1 MIVVGFAGLIF
12 ATVTDIK
19 KREVPDWLSYSLII
33 TGIGARG
40 IYSLL
45 TNDGSYVLY
54 GLAGFIVFF
63 AFSNI
68 MYYTKQWGGGDCK
81 LLMGLGALFGN
92 YGLDSLFGFNL
103 PFLLGLL
110 INIFIMGT
118 LYGVF
123 YAIYLALRNK
133 KIFLS
138 EFKKSKFIE
147 IKIAFFA
154 CAVLVFFSWIIFDKF
169 FARLLTI
176 LILIVF
182 FAVVLLSFMKVV
194 ERSCMYKKVSV
205 EKLVVG
211 DWLVKDVLVSG
222 NVICTA
228 RNIGLTKDD
237 IIALKKNRI
246 KNVLV
251 HEGIPFVPGFL
262 LGFLITIIF
271 GDFLIFIF

>member
-1 MIVVGFAGLIF
+1 MVVVGLIGLIF

-45 TNDGSYVLY
+45 TQDVSYVLY
-54 GLAGFIVFF
+54 GLIGFIVFF

-92 YGLDSLFGFNL
+92 YGLESLFGFNL

-123 YAIYLALRNK
+123 YAIYLAMQNK
-133 KIFLS
+133 KSFLS
-138 EFKKSKFIE
+138 EFRKNKFNE
-147 IKIAFFA
+147 IKIAFFTGF
-154 CAVLVFFSWIIFDKF
+154 VLVFFSWIIFDKF

-182 FAVVLLSFMKVV
+182 FAVALLSFMKVV
-194 ERSCMYKKVSV
+194 ERACMYKEVRV

-211 DWLVKDVLVSG
+211 DWLVNDVVVG
-222 NVICTA
+222 DKVICTA

-237 IIALKKNRI
+237 ILALKKSRI
-246 KNVLV
+246 KNALV